1 MKINWIWGITINVI
15 DSSWLIK
22 IKNASTSLV
31 CPKLLLGEPPVT
43 ILSYLS
49 QCTSFS
55 HYGLGTIP
63 MTHMIRLLQDMGT
76 HGSGPIRVGNSP
88 TEVGSGPIR
97 VSSGK
102 VDSSGATKVGSA
114 PTETVYL
121 SLQFE
126 VRK

>member
-1 MKINWIWGITINVI
+1 
-15 DSSWLIK
+15 
-22 IKNASTSLV
+22 
-31 CPKLLLGEPPVT
+31 
-43 ILSYLS
+43 
-49 QCTSFS
+49 
-55 HYGLGTIP
+55 
-63 MTHMIRLLQDMGT
+63 MTHRIRLLQDMGT